1 MAGDAYV
8 LPVPEGSILVLRNVH
23 LAPTDAG
30 PDTDDQVQA
39 ELFHLVAEAVG
50 HDRFIILHL
59 DGDAEAITLT
69 PDDALDRLAALLE
82 VRAERKGHTE
92 AVATDG
98 QA

>member
-23 LAPTDAG
+23 LAPTDEQ
-30 PDTDDQVQA
+30 PDGASD
-39 ELFHLVAEAVG
+39 ELFRLVAEAVG

-59 DGDAEAITLT
+59 DGDGEAIALT

-92 AVATDG
+92 AVAADG